1 MTTQADRRRLGT
13 VVKSVLEARGYSAN
27 SVQAKYAPA
36 RGPFAKSTLYR
47 IERGEDDLLT
57 PGKLRKLDSM
67 LDLGAGA
74 CAAVL
79 NGDTAAVQAHPFPG
93 GDAEAIR
100 ALILDLMV
108 TPGVAKK
115 VRRAR

>member
-1 MTTQADRRRLGT
+1 MTTQADRKRLGD
-13 VVKSVLEARGYSAN
+13 VLEAVLEYRGYSAN
-27 SVQAKYAPA
+27 SIQAKYAPA

-47 IERGEDDLLT
+47 ILRGKDPLLP
-57 PGKLRKLDSM
+57 PGKLRKLDGM

-74 CAAVL
+74 SAAIL
-79 NGDTAAVQAHPFPG
+79 AGDTAAVERHPFPG
-93 GDAEAIR
+93 PDAAALR
-100 ALILDLMV
+100 ALILDQMV